1 MTESLSSTLRA
12 VVNPYI
18 PSALISSEYLEQIN
32 ATVRHLP
39 AQITTFFGYECR
51 LQDSK
56 PRADFLLCVYPD
68 IGRQILAGEGNL
80 LEDNLFSVPSWN
92 LIRSFAQDWANPASS
107 FASKILNMWL
117 EFDIDESSSAIP
129 VPSVFFKPE
138 NNAIAPGQ
146 DYHWL
151 KQALLILRGQRL
163 SENIISC
170 LADCVEAL
178 PSEGYVFQVAAMF
191 SRPMNFLRL
200 CLRNIEPGE
209 IPLYLER
216 IGWTGNQV
224 TLKELLNWLS
234 EGVNNITLNLDVGDK
249 VLPTIGLEC
258 YFNFDSTVYERI
270 ESFLDELVEK
280 GLCLPEKRDG
290 LLAYHG
296 LVHQGINAKDW
307 PLYLKWESVF
317 SKRDKISVFWRFL
330 HHIKFVLR
338 PDGKLEVKAY
348 LRVNHSWFSLDEL
361 SQVYKKANI
370 SWDWN
375 LSSSK
380 SHESLDS
387 LNQQVL
393 T

>member
-1 MTESLSSTLRA
+1 MTESLSNTLQA

-18 PSALISSEYLEQIN
+18 PSALISSEHLEQIN
-32 ATVRHLP
+32 TTVQHLP

-51 LQDSK
+51 LQEST
-56 PRADFLLCVYPD
+56 PHADFLLCVYPN
-68 IGRQILAGEGNL
+68 IGRQILTGEENL
-80 LEDNLFSVPSWN
+80 LAEKLFSVPSWN
-92 LIRSFAQDWANPASS
+92 LIRSFAQEWANPASS
-107 FASKILNMWL
+107 FASKVLNMWL

-138 NNAIAPGQ
+138 NHAIAPGQ
-146 DYHWL
+146 DYQWL
-151 KQALLILRGQRL
+151 KQALFALRGQPL
-163 SENIISC
+163 SENVINC
-170 LADCVEAL
+170 LTGCVEAL
-178 PSEGYVFQVAAMF
+178 PSEGYAFQIAAMF

-200 CLRNIEPGE
+200 CLRNIEVGE
-209 IPLYLER
+209 IPLYLKR
-216 IGWTGNQV
+216 IGWTGNQA
-224 TLKELLNWLS
+224 TLTQLLNWLS
-234 EGVNNITLNLDVGDK
+234 ERVNNITLNLDVSDE

-290 LLAYHG
+290 LLAYPG
-296 LVHQGINAKDW
+296 LVHQGINAQDW

-317 SKRDKISVFWRFL
+317 YKRDKISVFWRFL

-338 PDGKLEVKAY
+338 PDGRLEAKAY
-348 LRVNHSWFSLDEL
+348 LRVSHSWFSLEDL
-361 SQVYKKANI
+361 NRVYKIANK

-375 LSSSK
+375 FSSQP
-380 SHESLDS
+380 HESLDS
-387 LNQQVL
+387 VNQQVP